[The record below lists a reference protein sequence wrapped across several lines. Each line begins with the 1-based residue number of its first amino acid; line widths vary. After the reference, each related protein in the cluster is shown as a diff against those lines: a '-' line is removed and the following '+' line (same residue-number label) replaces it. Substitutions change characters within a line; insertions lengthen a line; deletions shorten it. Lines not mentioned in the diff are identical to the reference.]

1 MTDLS
6 LIHRTQDKSTTSP
19 ENITA
24 KPAILLTDDRTIRVM
39 AKAEKLAALTPTV
52 LRKYLGDEVTS
63 ARSALSLGLP
73 STSGDSDQVMQN
85 GA

>member
-1 MTDLS
+1 
-6 LIHRTQDKSTTSP
+6 
-19 ENITA
+19 
-24 KPAILLTDDRTIRVM
+24 M